1 MKDGIYKL
9 IFNTNVN
16 RNGQLD
22 GIVVV
27 KDGKLN
33 GGDYVCFYKGEVS
46 GNKALVTSTPYNKND
61 TTAFN
66 GYAAVELELA
76 LEDHLSHYLFKGKNK
91 ADPSQVI
98 HGQLNYLS
106 ELA

>member
-9 IFNTNVN
+9 IFNTSVN

-27 KDGKLN
+27 KDGKIN
-33 GGDYVCFYKGEVS
+33 GGDYVCYYKGSVS
-46 GNKALVTSTPYNKND
+46 GSKVSVNSIPHNEND

-66 GYAAVELELA
+66 GKEPVDLELSI
-76 LEDHLSHYLFKGKNK
+76 EEHTNHYLFKGHVKG
-91 ADPSQVI
+91 DPSQI
-98 HGQLNYLS
+98 IQGQLNRLS
-106 ELA
+106 DLA